1 MTTLGAL
8 LVGLLL
14 LVLLLGVLAW
24 MQRRPRR
31 GPTQPR
37 TVADLVR
44 MREAVR
50 PSADETEVDAPEE
63 AAEERE
69 SEPVEVP
76 EAPVA
81 VAEPVRVEETVD
93 RVRERPDEREVRQ
106 ARVPVSPEDA
116 AVEAPWARAARMV
129 EPGEYASEEPRPVVN
144 AAAAAGLRRP
154 SLALVPSVD
163 GDARARSARHTRPA
177 SLQRPS
183 TAGSAT
189 AEPPVSPQAHSNGVA
204 ERPAAS
210 TAAPTRQASAPPPA
224 SAAPVEAAAVPAV
237 EPAAPT
243 DAATVPAVGSA
254 ARIDA
259 PPPAYAAPA
268 VPVDTSV
275 ASPAPSGAA
284 PAEGTDGSGA
294 PTEPRR
300 ENVDRPGAAADP
312 SAVHS
317 DSGAGVKDVPI
328 APAEQTV
335 DTAEIAAERG
345 SDADATTE
353 LAARRAEVVERA
365 HRPEVTAPA
374 DDAPTVDVPDESRAS
389 ASPVTGDRASANGAA
404 TVRPDIA
411 EATNGHAL
419 TPTHARVAGRVR
431 RRPSA
436 TPAEQEAADLALLR
450 TFGVAHR
457 NGADEPDVALEGC
470 APDDDA
476 PPAGNAQ
483 PISVRVL
490 GRDGQGIRGATVTL
504 LDDHG
509 RETANTRTNADGHC
523 VLTARHPGGYML
535 VTAADGFQ
543 PGAITVA
550 VTDEPV
556 DAELP
561 LTRSATISGT
571 GGGEDGP
578 LAGARLALVQDGEI
592 VDATESAADGTY
604 RFADLAAGEYGL
616 SVTAHECEAVAFV
629 LELADE
635 ADLRQDVELG
645 PAGLPSDD
653 VVTAPR

>member
-31 GPTQPR
+31 GPAQPR

-44 MREAVR
+44 MRESAS
-50 PSADETEVDAPEE
+50 PSADETEADAPEE
-63 AAEERE
+63 PAEEPE

-81 VAEPVRVEETVD
+81 VAEPVRVEETAD
-93 RVRERPDEREVRQ
+93 PVRERPDEREVRQ
-106 ARVPVSPEDA
+106 ARVPVAPEDA

-129 EPGEYASEEPRPVVN
+129 EPGAHASEEPRPVVDV
-144 AAAAAGLRRP
+144 APAAGLRRP

-163 GDARARSARHTRPA
+163 GDARARSARRTRPA

-183 TAGSAT
+183 TPGSAT
-189 AEPPVSPQAHSNGVA
+189 AEPPVGPQVHSNGVA
-204 ERPAAS
+204 GRPAAS
-210 TAAPTRQASAPPPA
+210 TAAPAGQATAPARASAARVDAAAAPAVA
-224 SAAPVEAAAVPAV
+224 SAAPVDAAA
-237 EPAAPT
+237 
-243 DAATVPAVGSA
+243 GSA
-254 ARIDA
+254 HGSAEKS
-259 PPPAYAAPA
+259 AAPA
-268 VPVDTSV
+268 VPDDTSAASPV
-275 ASPAPSGAA
+275 ASGGVPATGV
-284 PAEGTDGSGA
+284 DGSDA
-294 PTEPRR
+294 PTEPRG
-300 ENVDRPGAAADP
+300 ENVHRPCDPAADPGAAVAD
-312 SAVHS
+312 S
-317 DSGAGVKDVPI
+317 PI
-328 APAEQTV
+328 ARAEPAV
-335 DTAEIAAERG
+335 DTAQVAASPATPA
-345 SDADATTE
+345 SDADATT
-353 LAARRAEVVERA
+353 ADRRAEVVERA
-365 HRPEVTAPA
+365 HRPEITAPV
-374 DDAPTVDVPDESRAS
+374 DDAPTVEVPDESRAS
-389 ASPVTGDRASANGAA
+389 TGPVTQDRASTNGAA

-411 EATNGHAL
+411 ETTNGHAL

-431 RRPSA
+431 RRPPA

-483 PISVRVL
+483 PIAVRVL

-509 RETANTRTNADGHC
+509 RETANTRTNAEGHC

-535 VTAADGFQ
+535 VTAADGYQ

-571 GGGEDGP
+571 VGGEDGP
-578 LAGARLALVQDGEI
+578 IAGARLALVQDGEI

-604 RFADLAAGEYGL
+604 RFTDLAAGEYGL
-616 SVTAHECEAVAFV
+616 SVAAHECEAVAFV

-635 ADLRQDVELG
+635 ADLRQDVELV
-645 PAGLPSDD
+645 PAGLP
-653 VVTAPR
+653 VTTPR